1 MHWDKQ
7 IKLVLLV
14 EYGRVSPWQHHCSPK
29 SLEGI
34 PTANMCEH
42 AANRQTLHLS
52 GIIQM
57 SWYCPKFM
65 YKRQF
70 DVFDQYSDRGWTSR
84 MKSSASSI
92 SAVQPVS
99 AQCFNQ
105 CFVLKQSCLLFGKAA
120 GFFYLTPEAF
130 AITATSD
137 YMTGRPGSLHEMCTW
152 LTDNSLTE
160 LNTLVH
166 AEIQTTVINLAS
178 DWFSLRFSHMIIH
191 YEPLHAIEDQK
202 DQYANT
208 LQLLGQIP
216 HCFALVKS

>member
-1 MHWDKQ
+1 MHWEKQ

-34 PTANMCEH
+34 STANMGEH

-65 YKRQF
+65 YKRGSLMRLINTVIE
-70 DVFDQYSDRGWTSR
+70 DGHHTW
-84 MKSSASSI
+84 K
-92 SAVQPVS
+92 AVQPVL

-120 GFFYLTPEAF
+120 VFFFYLTPEAF
-130 AITATSD
+130 AVTATSD

-152 LTDNSLTE
+152 LTGRQTQWQQ
-160 LNTLVH
+160 LNWIKYSSSSCWH
-166 AEIQTTVINLAS
+166 
-178 DWFSLRFSHMIIH
+178 
-191 YEPLHAIEDQK
+191 PK
-202 DQYANT
+202 
-208 LQLLGQIP
+208 LQLSI
-216 HCFALVKS
+216 